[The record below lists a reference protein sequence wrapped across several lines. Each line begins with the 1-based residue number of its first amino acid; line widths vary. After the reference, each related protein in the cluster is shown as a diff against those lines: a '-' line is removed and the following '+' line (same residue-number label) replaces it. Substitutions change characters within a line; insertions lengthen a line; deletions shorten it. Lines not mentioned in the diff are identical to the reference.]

1 MDTAKR
7 RYLLSSLFA
16 LFAVGT
22 GAVLLLP
29 IYAVARMPH
38 MLLSGAD
45 YWRAI
50 FRDILYS
57 PAVIPMMFGLI
68 LVLSGSL
75 LHVVSLARAFGLA
88 KSEKSSGFVAGL
100 EMVLLTMVIGG
111 VLLFLLG

>member
-16 LFAVGT
+16 RFAVGT
-22 GAVLLLP
+22 GVALLLP

-38 MLLSGAD
+38 LLLSGAD
-45 YWRAI
+45 YWWAI

-68 LVLSGSL
+68 LVFSGSFI
-75 LHVVSLARAFGLA
+75 HVVSLARAFGRAESTKLA
-88 KSEKSSGFVAGL
+88 GFVAGL

-111 VLLFLLG
+111 